1 MSVKCQW
8 LLQIPEI
15 VQQLRVLDVP
25 VIDRAVIEGI
35 FGVRRRRAVELMRHF
50 GGYRSGNTI
59 LLDRLG
65 LIYQLEAVGVGP
77 DVICERRRKERLS
90 GKLDE
95 LHRYRSAAAVRIPV
109 PAVTVGTLPEGV
121 AFEAGRLKVEY
132 ESVEELLSRLY
143 ALAQAAAQD
152 YDRFRLNVEEHLAG
166 VAPALVVAKECNGIQ
181 SGPRR

>member
-1 MSVKCQW
+1 MPAKSQW

-25 VIDRAVIEGI
+25 VVDRVVIEKI

-65 LIYQLEAVGVGP
+65 LVDQLEAVGAGD
-77 DVICERRRKERLS
+77 DVIREQRRKERLS

-95 LHRYRSAAAVRIPV
+95 LHQYRVAASVRIPV
-109 PAVTVGTLPEGV
+109 LTVAAGTLPEGV
-121 AFEAGRLKVEY
+121 AFEAGRLMVDY
-132 ESVEELLSRLY
+132 GSVEELLSRLY
-143 ALAQAAAQD
+143 ALSQAAALD
-152 YDRFRLNVEEHLAG
+152 YDGFCQDVEDHLVLQPSELG
-166 VAPALVVAKECNGIQ
+166 V
-181 SGPRR
+181 